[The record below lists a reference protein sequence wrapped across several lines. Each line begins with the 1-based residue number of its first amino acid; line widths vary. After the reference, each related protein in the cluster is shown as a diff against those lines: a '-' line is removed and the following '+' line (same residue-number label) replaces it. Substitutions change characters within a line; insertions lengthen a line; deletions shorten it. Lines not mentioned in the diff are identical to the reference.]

1 MSGLSETPGLIAEPD
16 VYAAVYDFILAYAL
30 PALSPDNII
39 RGWENREHLP
49 PDTNDYAIMTVMNK
63 TRVGTNV
70 TMDAGGDAEAQ
81 EIRTLRR
88 IDVQIDFCSDDDKA
102 MRRAACIETVTRDPV
117 GVAFFKPYRLSCL
130 YAEDVRAVEYVDG
143 SDQFVKRCIVTLHL
157 AAWSGLSVPVPHF
170 DKARVSR
177 LENVDVH
184 HKPSQ
189 ES

>member
-1 MSGLSETPGLIAEPD
+1 MSGISETPGLIAEPD

-30 PALSPDNII
+30 PALSSDNII

-49 PDTNDYAIMTVMNK
+49 PDTNDYAVITVISK

-70 TMDAGGDAEAQ
+70 TTDPGEDAETQ
-81 EIRTLRR
+81 EVRTLRR

-102 MRRAACIETVTRDPV
+102 VQRAACIETVTRDPV
-117 GVAFFKPYRLSCL
+117 GVAFFKPYGLSCL

-143 SDQFVKRCIVTLHL
+143 SDQFVKRCIITLHL
-157 AAWSGLSVPVPHF
+157 TAWSGVSVPVPHF

-184 HKPSQ
+184 HNPARR
-189 ES
+189 